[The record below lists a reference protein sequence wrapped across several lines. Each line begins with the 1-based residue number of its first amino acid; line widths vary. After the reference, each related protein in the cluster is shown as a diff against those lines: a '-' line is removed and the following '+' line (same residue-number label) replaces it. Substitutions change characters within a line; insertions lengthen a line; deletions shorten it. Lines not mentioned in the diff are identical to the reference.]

1 MMRIRFFLLIISF
14 FTLSH
19 AEGEVYYSGKCSL
32 AINSPELDDPLTVNN
47 DTFRVNYLKAFNSVY
62 IELSDLQSCDIEIRR
77 KKIKTTMASRP
88 TFYSMFRKKSKRKY
102 IIVVNSNS
110 EFKGVRLKDVPS
122 EAQIG
127 LFAHELMHV
136 RDYQSQNFSGMV
148 KRGWQY
154 LSKRGK
160 IKLEHHIDSMTIA
173 AGFGKYLYEW
183 SFYVL
188 NNSSASEDYKAFKL
202 ETYMT
207 PEAILNSLK
216 E

>member
-1 MMRIRFFLLIISF
+1 MRTGLLLLIISF

-19 AEGEVYYSGKCSL
+19 TEGTVYSGGKFSL
-32 AINSPELDDPLTVNN
+32 VIFSPGLNDPLTVNN
-47 DTFRVNYLKAFNSVY
+47 DAFRDNYLKAFNIVY
-62 IELSDLQSCDIEIRR
+62 LELADLQSCDIEIRR

-88 TFYSMFRKKSKRKY
+88 TFFSMFRKKNKRKY
-102 IIVVNSNS
+102 IIVFNSDKD
-110 EFKGVRLKDVPS
+110 FDGVRLKDVPY

-136 RDYQSQNFSGMV
+136 RDYQSQNFFGLL

-160 IKLEHHIDSMTIA
+160 IKLEYHIDSMTIA
-173 AGFGKYLYEW
+173 AGFGNNLYEW

-207 PEAILNSLK
+207 PETILDYMK